1 MTTNMGA
8 DIIESNFENVT
19 EANLESVEELTK
31 KELLEFLKQQIRP
44 EFLNRIDET
53 ILFTPLTKKD
63 TAQIVEIQLSN
74 LKKQLK
80 ENHINLVVKQDVVD
94 WIAEKGYDPHYGAR
108 PVKRVIQKD
117 ILNQLSK
124 DLLAQKIDI
133 TNAN

>member
-1 MTTNMGA
+1 M
-8 DIIESNFENVT
+8 
-19 EANLESVEELTK
+19 
-31 KELLEFLKQQIRP
+31 
-44 EFLNRIDET
+44 
-53 ILFTPLTKKD
+53 FTPLTKKD

-133 TNAN
+133 TKNVVVDLIDNMVIFRKPISAEEELVI